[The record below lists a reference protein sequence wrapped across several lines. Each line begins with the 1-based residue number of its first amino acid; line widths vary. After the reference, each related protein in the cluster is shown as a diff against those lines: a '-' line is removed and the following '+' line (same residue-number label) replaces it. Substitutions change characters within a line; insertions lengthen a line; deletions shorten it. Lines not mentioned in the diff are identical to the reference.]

1 MRRIARKKG
10 LPGLRNPVLFP
21 RTAPDPCGATLVPA
35 HPGTWVAGAPAPQ
48 VAAPTTI
55 RTCARTRGRQVGR
68 KAGTLPQDVVYEW
81 DPWSDGDPT
90 FDVQMAQPEE
100 PPQKQYAHLPLV
112 ADEPERPA
120 EMATYQEPPLSM
132 PTPRKKYS
140 HLPLI
145 ADELK
150 EDAKRP

>member
-1 MRRIARKKG
+1 VVVKLKKSR
-10 LPGLRNPVLFP
+10 LPVPE
-21 RTAPDPCGATLVPA
+21 DPSE
-35 HPGTWVAGAPAPQ
+35 
-48 VAAPTTI
+48 
-55 RTCARTRGRQVGR
+55 
-68 KAGTLPQDVVYEW
+68 EW

-90 FDVQMAQPEE
+90 FDVQIAPPEE

-120 EMATYQEPPLSM
+120 ETVSYQESPLSM
-132 PTPRKKYS
+132 STPRKKYS

-150 EDAKRP
+150 EDAKRRDGLNAMDSGQTAQNEKRGKKKGMFGFR